1 MDVVASA
8 PAGERTVESI
18 TADPPPLSRRRVLG
32 QRWTELGY
40 FHWPFEP
47 TVVQATLPRG
57 LRVDTFEGMAWVGVV
72 PFVMR
77 DVAVGRGPSIPYFG
91 TFVEINL
98 RTYVIDTRG
107 RRSVWFY
114 SLDVPRLAVVGV
126 ARSMFSLPY
135 CWSATRFTATGDTR
149 AYAMR
154 RRWPRDR
161 PASAT
166 IAFRVGEPVTTV
178 TELDHFLTARWSLAT
193 ARDGRIYS
201 GRVEHP
207 RWPLHEVT
215 DYRVDGDLFAPA
227 GLPLPTSVAH
237 TACSP
242 GVPVDIAWLERVD
255 AAAH

>member
-1 MDVVASA
+1 MDVDASV
-8 PAGERTVESI
+8 PAADQRVESI
-18 TADPPPLSRRRVLG
+18 TADPPALSRRRVLS
-32 QRWTELGY
+32 QQWTELAY

-47 TVVQATLPRG
+47 AVVQATLPRD
-57 LRVDTFEGMAWVGVV
+57 LRVDTFEGAAWVGIV

-77 DVAVGRGPSIPYFG
+77 DVSVGPGPPIPYFG

-98 RTYVIDTRG
+98 RTYVIDGRG

-135 CWSATRFTATGDTR
+135 CWSATRFAATGDTR

-154 RRWPRDR
+154 RRWPRDQ

-166 IAFRVGEPVTTV
+166 IAFRIGEPVTTV
-178 TELDHFLTARWSLAT
+178 TDLDHFLTARWSLAT
-193 ARDGRIYS
+193 ARAERIYH

-207 RWPLHEVT
+207 RWPLHEVS
-215 DYRVDGDLFAPA
+215 DYRLDGDLFTPA
-227 GLPLPTSVAH
+227 GLPSPSGIAH

-242 GVPVDIAWLERVD
+242 GVDVGIAWLERVD
-255 AAAH
+255 PADR